1 LFDAD
6 WRTIIVLLMR
16 TASDIFDRIR
26 VKPEDDRARAPEG
39 PACEHPGC
47 RLKGEYR
54 APKGRAREGEYF
66 RFCLEHVREYNASY
80 NYFAGMPDDA
90 VASFQKSAVT
100 GHRPTWSMG
109 VNGSAGARPA
119 QTNPWAEN
127 EAKRRAGDP
136 FEFFREAG
144 FGPRTGTRETP
155 ERERPTVRAAE
166 RRAFATLDLDTD
178 STPEEIKARY
188 KALVKRFHPD
198 ANGGDRAMEDR
209 FREIVQAYAFLKGA
223 GFAT

>member
-1 LFDAD
+1 
-6 WRTIIVLLMR
+6 MR
-16 TASDIFDRIR
+16 SASDIFDRIR
-26 VKPEDDRARAPEG
+26 VKPEDDRARPVEG

-47 RLKGEYR
+47 SLRGEYR
-54 APKGRAREGEYF
+54 APKGRQREGQYF
-66 RFCLEHVREYNASY
+66 RFCLDHVREYNASY
-80 NYFAGMPDDA
+80 NYFAGMPDEA

-109 VNGSAGARPA
+109 VNGNKAAPPG
-119 QTNPWAEN
+119 QTNPWAETD
-127 EAKRRAGDP
+127 EQRRAQDP
-136 FEFFREAG
+136 FQFFREAG
-144 FGPRTGTRETP
+144 FGPRTGTPETP

-166 RRAFATLDLDTD
+166 RRAFATLDLDIA
-178 STPEEIKARY
+178 SSPEEIKARY

>member
-1 LFDAD
+1 
-6 WRTIIVLLMR
+6 MR
-16 TASDIFDRIR
+16 PASDLFDRIR
-26 VKPEDDRARAPEG
+26 VKPEDDRSRSRTTEG

-47 RLKGEYR
+47 SLKGEFR

-66 RFCLEHVREYNASY
+66 RFCLEHVREYNSSY

-90 VASFQKSAVT
+90 VASYQKSAVT

-109 VNGSAGARPA
+109 VNGTASPRTG

-127 EAKRRAGDP
+127 EERRRAQDP
-136 FEFFREAG
+136 FQFFREAG
-144 FGPRTGTRETP
+144 FGARTGTRETP

-166 RRAFATLDLDTD
+166 RRAFATLDLDTEA
-178 STPEEIKARY
+178 TPEEIKARY

-223 GFAT
+223 GFTT